1 MKGEKTMKEYVK
13 PEVEFISL
21 QAQENITNND
31 DDLMDGEQGLAS
43 SIF

>member
-1 MKGEKTMKEYVK
+1 MKEYIK

-21 QAQENITNND
+21 QAQENITSD
-31 DDLMDGEQGLAS
+31 DDEFGDGELGLES